1 MIWPARTH
9 SWWKHMHITQVNH
22 CWVMII
28 YHNEIHYSQT
38 GSHLY
43 RVNGLQCDDLLICST
58 YDVFMLMFTC
68 IYLLCFF
75 WGYMSINVPYME
87 HHLESKCRRKELDKT
102 LPWAQWWNCISKSAK
117 KTKTKNFREF
127 LLHQVLEWTRQQRPL
142 HRSSVL
148 AVSIPLFFMVA
159 HPALGVYLE
168 PNNVYRKSAK
178 VNGKKDNPQHGKVEE
193 QINEVYATY
202 T

>member
-1 MIWPARTH
+1 MFHTWNIISNQNAGAKNWTKHFREH
-9 SWWKHMHITQVNH
+9 SDETA
-22 CWVMII
+22 
-28 YHNEIHYSQT
+28 SQ
-38 GSHLY
+38 
-43 RVNGLQCDDLLICST
+43 N
-58 YDVFMLMFTC
+58 
-68 IYLLCFF
+68 
-75 WGYMSINVPYME
+75 
-87 HHLESKCRRKELDKT
+87 RR
-102 LPWAQWWNCISKSAK
+102 K

-159 HPALGVYLE
+159 HPALGGYLE

-193 QINEVYATY
+193 QINEVYDTY

>member
-1 MIWPARTH
+1 MQAQRIGQNT
-9 SWWKHMHITQVNH
+9 SVST
-22 CWVMII
+22 VMKL
-28 YHNEIHYSQT
+28 
-38 GSHLY
+38 HLKI
-43 RVNGLQCDDLLICST
+43 G
-58 YDVFMLMFTC
+58 
-68 IYLLCFF
+68 
-75 WGYMSINVPYME
+75 E
-87 HHLESKCRRKELDKT
+87 
-102 LPWAQWWNCISKSAK
+102 K
-117 KTKTKNFREF
+117 KQNQKNFREF

-159 HPALGVYLE
+159 HPALGGYLE

-193 QINEVYATY
+193 QINEVYDTY